1 MQYWSSNLCIGPSA
15 RIKVSLLLLPIY
27 KNELISTSQITTFL
41 PMLPLVKESSERQ
54 SNPML
59 YPLCLYLSS
68 SAFLVS
74 FKDPNKQL
82 FNVKSVFKSL
92 DHRSNV

>member
-1 MQYWSSNLCIGPSA
+1 
-15 RIKVSLLLLPIY
+15 
-27 KNELISTSQITTFL
+27 
-41 PMLPLVKESSERQ
+41 MLPLVKESSERQ